1 MSRWSHLA
9 DDDDGQAGK
18 EGVEEPK
25 ARLLRRSSV
34 PARPRRL
41 EEHLRKQ
48 NTREG
53 TVQRERE
60 RDQPSSGSSEPMLWF
75 VQTSDTQ
82 RALAHLGAPVQSG
95 GAGAGAIPA
104 SAISDLTTG
113 TQHPE
118 RKTVR
123 APRGE
128 ERSKGR
134 GGGGKC

>member
-25 ARLLRRSSV
+25 PRLLRRSSV

-53 TVQRERE
+53 TVQRERPT
-60 RDQPSSGSSEPMLWF
+60 QPSSEPMLWF

-113 TQHPE
+113 TQDPE

-123 APRGE
+123 APRPRGE

>member
-25 ARLLRRSSV
+25 PRLLRRSSV

-53 TVQRERE
+53 TLQRK
-60 RDQPSSGSSEPMLWF
+60 RDQPGLLQSRCSGSFRL
-75 VQTSDTQ
+75 QTHSV
-82 RALAHLGAPVQSG
+82 RLLSAHLGAAVQAG
-95 GAGAGAIPA
+95 GAGAVPG

-113 TQHPE
+113 TQDPE

-123 APRGE
+123 VPRGE
-128 ERSKGR
+128 ERSRGR

>member
-25 ARLLRRSSV
+25 PRLLRRSSV
-34 PARPRRL
+34 PAPSGGTS
-41 EEHLRKQ
+41 EKAEHTGRD
-48 NTREG
+48 RSE
-53 TVQRERE
+53 RERE
-60 RDQPSSGSSEPMLWF
+60 TNPAFFRANALVCSDFS
-75 VQTSDTQ
+75 SDTQ

-113 TQHPE
+113 TQDPE

>member
-25 ARLLRRSSV
+25 PRLLRRSSV

-53 TVQRERE
+53 TVQRERPT
-60 RDQPSSGSSEPMLWF
+60 QPSSEPMLWF
-75 VQTSDTQ
+75 VQTSVQTHSV
-82 RALAHLGAPVQSG
+82 RLLSAHLGAAVQAG
-95 GAGAGAIPA
+95 GAGAVPG

-113 TQHPE
+113 TQDPE